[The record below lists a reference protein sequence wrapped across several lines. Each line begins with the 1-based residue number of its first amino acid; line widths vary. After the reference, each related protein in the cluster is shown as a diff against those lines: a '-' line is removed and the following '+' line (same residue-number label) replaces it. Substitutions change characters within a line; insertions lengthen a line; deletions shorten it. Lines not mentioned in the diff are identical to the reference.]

1 MLKVRRITAKKG
13 GTKRRRVIM
22 FRLGRID
29 DVEGAKEFDRVFWR
43 RVGAQGRFEAMWDM
57 LRTYSFL
64 KGGDGT
70 VPRLRRTVTNLQHR

>member
-1 MLKVRRITAKKG
+1 MLKVRRNVKKSG

-57 LRTYSFL
+57 LRMYSFM

-70 VPRLRRTVTNLQHR
+70 VPRLRRAATSLQRR

>member
-1 MLKVRRITAKKG
+1 MAKKS
-13 GTKRRRVIM
+13 KKSAYRPVIM
-22 FRLGRID
+22 ERVDRLD
-29 DVEGAKEFDRVFWR
+29 DEKGAREFDRVFWR

-57 LRTYSFL
+57 LRMYSFL